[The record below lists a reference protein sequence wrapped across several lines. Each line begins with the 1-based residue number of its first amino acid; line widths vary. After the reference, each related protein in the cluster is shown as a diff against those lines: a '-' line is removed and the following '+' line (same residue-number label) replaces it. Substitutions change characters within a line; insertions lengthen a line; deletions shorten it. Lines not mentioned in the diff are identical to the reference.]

1 MSAEQNEVPGSV
13 SLPRSSSLT
22 AVFTLLLVFLGGTAT
37 GAVLMRFREHQ
48 VHVSAPAST
57 RLNSTV
63 NEWKKQLDLTDEQT
77 RQIVSILDDFS
88 QYYDNV
94 LADGNTRIMQV
105 LKPEQQR
112 RFEEMLRQRR
122 R

>member
-1 MSAEQNEVPGSV
+1 MPPAEETTVPL
-13 SLPRSSSLT
+13 SLSRPSSRT
-22 AVFTLLLVFLGGTAT
+22 AVLTLLLVFLGGAAT
-37 GAVLMRFREHQ
+37 GAVLMRLREHQ
-48 VHVSAPAST
+48 VHVPAPASAKVV
-57 RLNSTV
+57 STV
-63 NEWKKQLDLTDEQT
+63 EEWKRQLDLSEDQT

-94 LADGNTRIMQV
+94 LADGNSRVMQV

-122 R
+122 H